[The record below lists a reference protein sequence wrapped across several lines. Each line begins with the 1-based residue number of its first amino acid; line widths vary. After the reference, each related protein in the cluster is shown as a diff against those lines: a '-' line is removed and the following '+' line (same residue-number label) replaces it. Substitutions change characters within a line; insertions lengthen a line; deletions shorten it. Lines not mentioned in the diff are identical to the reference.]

1 MSGFEKQPDEKSS
14 YKAEKLDA
22 DAVKRIET
30 AGYSI
35 PFYNYCREKGLV
47 KDISDFELFVQ
58 QDGFSQFMEDNE
70 REPLLE
76 MLESLEKKYG
86 KDKEKED

>member
-1 MSGFEKQPDEKSS
+1 MSGFEQSPDEQSD

-22 DAVKRIET
+22 DAIKRIKE
-30 AGYSI
+30 AGYFI

-58 QDGFSQFMEDNE
+58 QDDFSQFMKDNK
-70 REPLLE
+70 REPLL
-76 MLESLEKKYG
+76 KN
-86 KDKEKED
+86 